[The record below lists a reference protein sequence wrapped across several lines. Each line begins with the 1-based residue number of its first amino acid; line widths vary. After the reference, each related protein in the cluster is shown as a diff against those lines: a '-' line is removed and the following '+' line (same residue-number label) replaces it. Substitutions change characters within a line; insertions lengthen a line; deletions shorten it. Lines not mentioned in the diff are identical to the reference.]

1 MRTKTRVAT
10 TVATGV
16 LATILMASSGMAA
29 STQSG
34 SAVAGK
40 GQQTA
45 QQVGTCDG
53 TGVRQQD
60 RDTTGD
66 HLHLRIHQA

>member
-1 MRTKTRVAT
+1 MRTKTRIAA

-16 LATILMASSGMAA
+16 VATVLMASPGLAA
-29 STQSG
+29 SGQAA

-40 GQQTA
+40 GQQTS

-53 TGVRQQD
+53 TGARLQD